1 MQVAPDCQEK
11 LPNGSVSQLE
21 ARLQRLPVHVR
32 HAVGKDAP
40 VNERRLVFSAEE
52 RRNVTPS
59 NFLMALFDF
68 KELDT

>member
-40 VNERRLVFSAEE
+40 VNERHLVYGRGKTQCDSIEFS
-52 RRNVTPS
+52 NGFV
-59 NFLMALFDF
+59 
-68 KELDT
+68 